1 MCRRVGTAPAV
12 SVLEKIVTA
21 ETRGASLGGPPGE
34 VRPSLPLRVA
44 VFSNQEL
51 IRAGLSSLLAK
62 DPGRAVVFNP
72 SGLETDHDVV
82 VFDLVSALGEARGPA
97 LRQLRRLLE
106 GHHVVVAVTRDAAD
120 DLATRARG
128 LGCAD
133 VVPVSVTAEALLDV
147 LETAAGAPRTPEARD
162 PQRVLT
168 KRETEIV
175 ELVAQGLSNTEIASE
190 LFLSVNSV
198 KTYIRTAY
206 RKMGV
211 TTRSQAVLWAVR
223 AGVGSEASDQ
233 RLSAPVSRVGDGTG
247 T

>member
-1 MCRRVGTAPAV
+1 MTAD
-12 SVLEKIVTA
+12 
-21 ETRGASLGGPPGE
+21 TRESSPGKPPGE
-34 VRPSLPLRVA
+34 VRPSSPLRVA

-62 DPGRAVVFNP
+62 DPHRAAVFNP
-72 SGLETDHDVV
+72 SGLEAGHDVV
-82 VFDLVSALGEARGPA
+82 VFDLVSALGAARGPA

-106 GHHVVVAVTRDAAD
+106 GHHVVVAVTRDASD
-120 DLATRARG
+120 DLATRARA

-133 VVPVSVTAEALLDV
+133 VVPVSVTAEALLGV
-147 LETAAGAPRTPEARD
+147 LEAVAGQPRATEAPD
-162 PQRVLT
+162 PHRVLT
-168 KRETEIV
+168 KRESEIV
-175 ELVAQGLSNTEIASE
+175 ELIARGLSNTEIASE

-223 AGVGSEASDQ
+223 SGLGSNASFGRPQPAGSH
-233 RLSAPVSRVGDGTG
+233 
-247 T
+247 